1 MEVILLE
8 KVVNLGKLGD
18 VVKVKAG
25 YGRNYLIPQG
35 VAVAATES
43 NRAEFEAK
51 RAELEK
57 AEADALAKAES
68 RRDQLKS
75 MVATITAVAGD
86 EGRLFGSVGSV
97 DIAAALTDAG
107 VEVAKSE
114 VRMPTGAIRVTGEH
128 SVLIHLHPDVN
139 AEVTVNVVAE

>member
-25 YGRNYLIPQG
+25 YGRNFLIPQG

-43 NRAEFEAK
+43 SRAEFEAR

-57 AEADALAKAES
+57 AEAAALAKAES

-86 EGRLFGSVGSV
+86 EGRLFGSVGSADV
-97 DIAAALTDAG
+97 AAALTEAG
-107 VEVAKSE
+107 VEVVKSE
-114 VRMPTGAIRVTGEH
+114 VRMPDGALRVLGEH
-128 SVLIHLHPDVN
+128 TVLIHLHPDVN
-139 AEVTVNVVAE
+139 AEVTVNIVAE